1 MAGKHRHVGGMSSA
15 MANLKKIDA
24 EIATDRAP
32 APRCPGKDAALRKY
46 ERFMDRRLD
55 DGITLDEAQRL
66 RAEGK
71 NVQEARWLGQ
81 ARSLARIAAPAQL
94 KEFVAETGHLTWPA
108 SFGSS
113 PWERA
118 WAVAAALGYVPGV
131 ARVEDRDPGLP
142 YHAHDVATAAA
153 YRGARRAVEAELSAM
168 APTQSAPADRA
179 IPTFYIYPTKE
190 GEVGGQILDQGKS
203 VWGVAGCLDR
213 NEVIDAATE
222 AGYQGLRITDV
233 PHMEDVLEVE
243 RLREEEEVLTGTAAH
258 GDRDEEQD
266 QGR

>member
-1 MAGKHRHVGGMSSA
+1 MAGNRRHAWGMNSA

-24 EIATDRAP
+24 EIATKRAP
-32 APRCPGKDAALRKY
+32 VPRRLGKEAALRKY
-46 ERFMDRRLD
+46 ERFMDRHLD
-55 DGITLDEAQRL
+55 DGITLDGAQRL
-66 RAEGK
+66 RADGE

-118 WAVAAALGYVPGV
+118 WAIAAALGYVPGV
-131 ARVEDRDPGLP
+131 ARVEDRDPRLP

-153 YRGARRAVEAELSAM
+153 YRDARRVVEAERSAM
-168 APTQSAPADRA
+168 PPTQTVPADRA
-179 IPTFYIYPTKE
+179 IPTLYIYPTKA
-190 GEVGGQILDQGKS
+190 GEVGGQILDRGRS
-203 VWGVAGCLDR
+203 MWGVGGCEDR

-222 AGYQGLRITDV
+222 AGYQDLRITDV

-243 RLREEEEVLTGTAAH
+243 RLHEEIE
-258 GDRDEEQD
+258 DEQD
-266 QGR
+266 LGR